1 MTMATN
7 STVQAG
13 GLAAFL
19 MPGATSLVAATALA
33 GVAPPQGDGGFG
45 AMIELP
51 ADSIVVQQAGPVAGQ
66 PGLPTVQPELPTG
79 QPLTM
84 QAEAPL
90 PHPAGNAGIP
100 PVNAEPAPA
109 LPAPGKG
116 ATLAE
121 IVLADAA
128 MESALAAPALPQPN
142 ADVRVQAKP
151 GHKPAASPEANTA
164 AVQPQAVPAADGGAA
179 SAMMAVAMAATT
191 AQPAAP
197 ASDTASIGGTDGT
210 DGGSEDAAV
219 DPASLVSAK
228 ADMLPAHNP
237 VTTHHVQEAVAEP
250 QGGVAAAPP
259 DVAAGKAASK
269 TAAVHATVT
278 ARASGETGKAPEA
291 AVDGAPV
298 DGADPSLPS
307 PLFSQSL
314 PGAVTRPVGQQY
326 AAASAAMT
334 PHSPVVAAQTGR
346 IGSDMGV
353 EIARAVNDGRDDVL
367 IRLDPAEMGRIDV
380 RLSFDR
386 DGVLRAVMAADS
398 PAALDMLRRETG
410 DLSRALADA
419 GVRADAQSLK
429 FDSRASDQGQGGY
442 RGQQGSAGGNGR
454 GDGGTGSAETASAD
468 PIYRQLRSSGRIDLM
483 A

>member
-33 GVAPPQGDGGFG
+33 GASPQGSGGFG
-45 AMIELP
+45 AMIDLP
-51 ADSIVVQQAGPVAGQ
+51 ADGIAMPQAGPVAGQ
-66 PGLPTVQPELPTG
+66 PGVPVALPVNLP
-79 QPLTM
+79 
-84 QAEAPL
+84 AEAPAPDL
-90 PHPAGNAGIP
+90 ANNVGAPPA
-100 PVNAEPAPA
+100 NAEPAPA
-109 LPAPGKG
+109 LPGPGNG
-116 ATLAE
+116 EVLAE
-121 IVLADAA
+121 TLLPDAA
-128 MESALAAPALPQPN
+128 MESDLSAPVLPQPN
-142 ADVRVQAKP
+142 TGVRAQAKP
-151 GHKPAASPEANTA
+151 GHRPAANPDANSA
-164 AVQPQAVPAADGGAA
+164 AAQPQAAPAVDGSAA
-179 SAMMAVAMAATT
+179 SAMMAVAIAATT
-191 AQPAAP
+191 AQPATP
-197 ASDTASIGGTDGT
+197 ATDTAAIGGADGT
-210 DGGSEDAAV
+210 DGSGGGDDAAV
-219 DPASLVSAK
+219 DPAALAAAK
-228 ADMLPAHNP
+228 ADMLAAHGAIAAHP
-237 VTTHHVQEAVAEP
+237 VQQPVAAP
-250 QGGVAAAPP
+250 QGGGAAATPE
-259 DVAAGKAASK
+259 VAAGKIASK
-269 TAAVHATVT
+269 TASVHATVT
-278 ARASGETGKAPEA
+278 ARAAGETGKAPEA
-291 AVDGAPV
+291 AVDGASV

-307 PLFSQSL
+307 PLFSQAL

-334 PHSPVVAAQTGR
+334 PHSPVVTAQTGR

-398 PAALDMLRRETG
+398 PAALDMLRRETS

-442 RGQQGSAGGNGR
+442 RGQQGSPGGGSGR
-454 GDGGTGSAETASAD
+454 GDGSTGSAETASAD